1 MVIKVGY
8 LQSYKCSKRTKNQNI
23 PPIAPIRTR
32 RAAPLAMPTIV
43 PALAPATAASD
54 DASSG
59 GTEKRC
65 VTIQFSNTIQVV
77 SVAFFWANAYLTH
90 VLRTANIQP
99 NSPSQ

>member
-1 MVIKVGY
+1 MVIK
-8 LQSYKCSKRTKNQNI
+8 NI

-65 VTIQFSNTIQVV
+65 Q
-77 SVAFFWANAYLTH
+77 NASH
-90 VLRTANIQP
+90 KNIH
-99 NSPSQ
+99 NSL